1 MPKVNLGRIRTVF
14 KGEWVPGTC
23 VIDDVVLYA
32 GSAYTCIAIAASGND
47 PTDAAF
53 WIKSAGGTEFMGVWD
68 TAVAYKINQIVTLNG
83 STFIA
88 VSVHTGIQPAAA
100 GNAGW
105 ALYASGG
112 DIADQTNKTKKF
124 LTTDGTATSW
134 QVPEPGIASLLKFS

>member
-1 MPKVNLGRIRTVF
+1 
-14 KGEWVPGTC
+14 
-23 VIDDVVLYA
+23 
-32 GSAYTCIAIAASGND
+32 
-47 PTDAAF
+47 
-53 WIKSAGGTEFMGVWD
+53 MGVWD